1 MKHKI
6 IWLENAS
13 LVNPSASSL
22 ESGARPSQDQPRERP
37 LSGSWFPSLVFHD
50 LAQSDAVSSILP
62 DCSCFKFRF
71 LSTTSVVV
79 IWVISVPNC

>member
-13 LVNPSASSL
+13 LVNPSAFSL
-22 ESGARPSQDQPRERP
+22 GSGAGPSQDQPRERP
-37 LSGSWFPSLVFHD
+37 LSGSWFPSLVLHD
-50 LAQSDAVSSILP
+50 LTESDAVSSILP
-62 DCSCFKFRF
+62 DCSCFKFRL

-79 IWVISVPNC
+79 IWASSVPNC